1 MRPYKINL
9 IGKTVLI
16 NLEQIALI
24 EEDPATHNA
33 IIMMANG
40 NRLQTNED
48 FDELSAYIVGESGR

>member
-1 MRPYKINL
+1 MRLLKINL
-9 IGKTVLI
+9 VGKTVLV

>member
-9 IGKTVLI
+9 IGKTVLV
-16 NLEQIALI
+16 NLDQIAFI
-24 EEDPATHNA
+24 EEDSATHNA

-48 FDELSAYIVGESGR
+48 FDELSTYIARVSGR